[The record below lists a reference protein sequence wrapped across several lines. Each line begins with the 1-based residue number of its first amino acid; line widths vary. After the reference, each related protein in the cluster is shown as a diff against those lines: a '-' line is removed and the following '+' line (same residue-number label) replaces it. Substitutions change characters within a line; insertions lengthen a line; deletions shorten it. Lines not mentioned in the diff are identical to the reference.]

1 MTSSQG
7 HKQKREHALRVCLGL
22 AGTHPPAGCSHDA
35 AVSTGPG
42 RQSAWL
48 LSQPVK
54 CHAWHEAAPRAVQV
68 FEFMESDLEA
78 LIKDRAL
85 ILSEA
90 DVKSYLQMLLRGLE
104 VCHAHWVLHR
114 DVKPNNFLI
123 ASTGARLTRLQT
135 AAHTGVNARPR
146 SLPRGMLTAR

>member
-1 MTSSQG
+1 MPGACS
-7 HKQKREHALRVCLGL
+7 
-22 AGTHPPAGCSHDA
+22 THPPAGCSHDTG
-35 AVSTGPG
+35 VSTGPG
-42 RQSAWL
+42 RQSAGW
-48 LSQPVK
+48 LSQPVN
-54 CHAWHEAAPRAVQV
+54 CHAWHEPAPRASQV

-123 ASTGARLTRLQT
+123 ASTGARLTRLQI
-135 AAHTGVNARPR
+135 AAHTGSYCWLWSLAARHAHGPTR
-146 SLPRGMLTAR
+146 ALQERQLA